1 MRDHLESGVPS
12 GAAAAIVDVGVVAL
26 GCGCISKMASIST
39 ATP

>member
-26 GCGCISKMASIST
+26 GCISKMASIST

>member
-12 GAAAAIVDVGVVAL
+12 GAAAIVDVGVVAL
-26 GCGCISKMASIST
+26 GCISKIASIST